1 MGRRK
6 TIVVHTRLAGHM
18 ARVEA
23 ARACQSGVQIK
34 VMDQLAARLAGGF
47 LEPIDADALD
57 DAVSQA
63 LRSTFLGEFEKI
75 KNLPG
80 MVRAAIST
88 LEKVWQADIDLTER
102 TEPRLK
108 ALAALEREVLSLLPP
123 AMKRP
128 GELVRLALARIQH
141 AKVIFGPIKVH
152 GRSEM
157 APVWRP
163 LLGALAEV
171 VPVMWNAG
179 PRPFPGWLSG
189 TKIVVEQS
197 KAHSPLVMLY
207 SCAHPQHEV
216 LEALRWARALLASGS
231 AQPHDIAIAAASPG
245 DFDDHVIALAGESHL
260 PIHFTQGIKA
270 LTHREGQAAAALAEV
285 LVKGISHERVRRL
298 LSLLHGSPALKGLS
312 RNWASVLPE
321 DAPLITVE
329 RWKQA
334 FAQIKSDDWPDGLD
348 RSSPV
353 LEIITLLAKGAT
365 VALEAGDKLLSGLA
379 QALWKRA
386 LKEGPPQ
393 ALPVTLTQLRIDDG
407 GEAATS
413 IVWTSARALASA
425 PRPFAWLIG
434 LNAGRWPRGIS
445 EDRLIADH
453 IIPTEVLDPLP
464 IADADRRDFRTIKA
478 TTAQS
483 LTFSF
488 SRRDVEG
495 RLLGRSPLTADYA
508 ETYLGRGR
516 IPEHAATETDRLL
529 ARRLEFVKLPIAV
542 CARSCWQDWRRP
554 ELTAHDGLLSN
565 NHSRISKVFGGPL
578 SATSLKLLLRDPIRF
593 VWQYALGW
601 REPEESEEPL
611 ILDALGF
618 GSFVHDILEMAVSTL
633 ESNGGF
639 AKATAAQLKASI
651 GSAIA
656 TLVKSWEI
664 EQAVPPPVM
673 WKHAQQLAA
682 DLALKAL
689 THPLE
694 PLPAQTSWTEV
705 PFGAG
710 SDPRADRHNLPW
722 TANQKVEIPGT
733 GLHIR
738 GYIDRLDLAGN
749 RSLARVIDY
758 KTGKLWDR
766 QAEIILDGGNELQR
780 CLYAYAVKSLLG
792 TKLKVTAALLFPRA
806 TDDQEA
812 LYPLENADEVAE
824 TLARFIALA
833 RANLE
838 NGFAVPGTDAAS
850 DYNNLAFALPA
861 NAAGSYLPR
870 KGPLVAKRLG
880 EAVKLWE
887 HD

>member
-1 MGRRK
+1 MGSRK

-34 VMDQLAARLAGGF
+34 TMDQIAARLAGGF
-47 LEPIDADALD
+47 LEPIDTDALEE
-57 DAVSQA
+57 AVSQA
-63 LRSTFLGEFEKI
+63 ISTIPLGELEKI
-75 KNLPG
+75 KTLPG
-80 MVRAAIST
+80 MVKAAIGT
-88 LEKVWQADIDLTER
+88 LEKVWQADIDLNKR

-108 ALAALEREVLSLLPP
+108 ALTVLEREVLRLLLP

-128 GELVRLALARIQH
+128 GELVGLALARIRH
-141 AKVIFGPIKVH
+141 AKTIFGPIEVH

-163 LLGALAEV
+163 LLAALAEA
-171 VPVMWNAG
+171 VPVEWNAG
-179 PRPFPGWLSG
+179 PRPVPGWLAG
-189 TKIVVEQS
+189 MKIKVEQS
-197 KAHSPLVMLY
+197 EPQNPSVTLY

-231 AQPHDIAIAAASPG
+231 ARPEDIAMAAASPS
-245 DFDDHVIALAGESHL
+245 DFDDHVMALARESDL

-270 LTHREGQAAAALAEV
+270 LTRREGQAAAALADV
-285 LVKGISHERVRRL
+285 LIKGISHERVRQL
-298 LSLLHGSPALKGLS
+298 LSLLHGSPALEGLR
-312 RNWASVLPE
+312 RNWASVLPH
-321 DAPLITVE
+321 DAPLTTVE
-329 RWKQA
+329 RWAQA
-334 FAQIKSDDWPDGLD
+334 FAKIKPEDWPDALD
-348 RSSPV
+348 HSAVV
-353 LEIITLLAKGAT
+353 LEIVTLLARGAT
-365 VALEAGDKLLSGLA
+365 AGLEAGDKLLSGLA
-379 QALWKRA
+379 HALWKRA

-464 IADADRRDFRTIKA
+464 IADADRRDFKTIMN

-483 LTFSF
+483 LALSF

-495 RLLGRSPLTADYA
+495 RLLGRSPLTADFS

-516 IPEHAATETDRLL
+516 IPEHAVSETDRLL
-529 ARRLEFVKLPIAV
+529 ARPSEFAKRPIAV
-542 CARSCWQDWRRP
+542 SARTCWQNWRRS
-554 ELTAHDGLLSN
+554 ELTVHDGLIDR
-565 NHSRISKVFGGPL
+565 NHPRIGRVFAGPL

-618 GSFVHDILEMAVSTL
+618 GSFVHDILELAVSML
-633 ESNGGF
+633 ESSGGF
-639 AKATAAQLKASI
+639 AQATAAQIKASI

-682 DLALKAL
+682 ELALKAL
-689 THPLE
+689 THPIK

-710 SDPRADRHNLPW
+710 SDPRAELPNLPW

-758 KTGKLWDR
+758 KTGKLRDK

-780 CLYAYAVKSLLG
+780 CLYAYAVKSLVG
-792 TKLKVTAALLFPRA
+792 SKIKVTAALLFPRA
-806 TDDQEA
+806 NDDQEA
-812 LYPLENADEVAE
+812 LYPLENADEVAA

-838 NGFAVPGTDAAS
+838 NGSAVPGTDAAS
-850 DYNNLAFALPA
+850 DYNNLAFALPV

-870 KGPLVAKRLG
+870 KSPLVAKRLG
-880 EAVKLWE
+880 EAAKLWE